1 MYFKGKLLLKWCVKK
16 EKKKCDKNWIPIS
29 LLDVDTKN
37 SIKNL
42 C

>member
-1 MYFKGKLLLKWCVKK
+1 MNPKANFIEVVPRKR
-16 EKKKCDKNWIPIS
+16 EKRCDKNWIPIS

-42 C
+42 G